1 MTRRDTPYIASPSVR
16 ARAAREGVDL
26 GALARETGRETL
38 GHEDVS
44 SAMQAAAGPGAATAG
59 PGGADDPTR
68 FWRVDHAA
76 HGPVREE
83 KLSRPALLAAQNL
96 AAASSLI
103 PQVTHHDE
111 ADMRAITA
119 FRDKCR
125 NEAAAR
131 GIRLTPLAF
140 QVMALARCLRDFP
153 RFNASLSP
161 DGQTLILKTRIHIG
175 IAVDTPA
182 GLVVPVIRNADRKG
196 LWQIAREITDLAT
209 RARDRKIRPDE
220 IGGASMTISNLG
232 GIGGTAFTPIVNP
245 PELAI
250 LGITKTEIKPE
261 WDGETFQPV
270 PKCPLDLSYDH
281 RAINGA
287 DAAKFLAKITQ
298 YIKNPQKM
306 MM

>member
-1 MTRRDTPYIASPSVR
+1 MPYIASPSVR

-26 GALARETGRETL
+26 DALARATGRETL
-38 GHEDVS
+38 GHEDVT
-44 SAMQAAAGPGAATAG
+44 AALQGKAGSGAAE
-59 PGGADDPTR
+59 ADDPMR
-68 FWRVDHAA
+68 FWKIDHAA

-96 AAASSLI
+96 AAANSLI

-125 NEAAAR
+125 SDATAR
-131 GIRLTPLAF
+131 GIKLTPLAF

-161 DGQTLILKTRIHIG
+161 DGQTLIVKTRIHVG
-175 IAVDTPA
+175 IAVDTQA

-196 LWQIAREITDLAT
+196 LWQIAREITDLAR
-209 RARDRKIRPDE
+209 RARDRKIRPGE

-245 PELAI
+245 PEIAI
-250 LGITKTEIKPE
+250 LGITRTEIKPQ
-261 WDGETFQPV
+261 WDGETFRPV

-298 YIKNPQKM
+298 YIKDPREM
-306 MM
+306 MT